1 MIGGTLMTL
10 HVLDGELQLLALL
23 LPFVD
28 GHEQQLLV
36 HLTSHDQEVTA
47 KTVELST
54 GAVGSVFYV
63 QCQLLQV
70 LLTQDT
76 HLEHFLLLLGSDEF
90 TVTLLFLHFF
100 DLHLDSYGRRE
111 RERGRREGVRREE
124 EREGGGR
131 EKGEREGK
139 VTERQRWRGKKYEE
153 IYKIGSMTSIL
164 FQMNILMIV
173 LPLNNIFNLFESM
186 VG

>member
-100 DLHLDSYGRRE
+100 DLHLDS
-111 RERGRREGVRREE
+111 
-124 EREGGGR
+124 
-131 EKGEREGK
+131 
-139 VTERQRWRGKKYEE
+139 
-153 IYKIGSMTSIL
+153 
-164 FQMNILMIV
+164 
-173 LPLNNIFNLFESM
+173 
-186 VG
+186 